1 MEQRIIRTVTKQISY
16 GVTLLAMTISL
27 LLSACKNNNA
37 GDLLTEKE
45 VIAVMDKF
53 DQGWKE
59 KNAALVD
66 SVLSPHY
73 LYFTQSGKTFN
84 RASIVATAGSSD
96 YSLQTMERDNLTIQ
110 LEGHA
115 AVVNTIWK
123 GKGAYHGET
132 FDDRQRCSVTI
143 VKLNGQVRILAEHC
157 TPIR

>member
-1 MEQRIIRTVTKQISY
+1 MDKRIVRAFTQQIILQT
-16 GVTLLAMTISL
+16 TLWMSL
-27 LLSACKNNNA
+27 TLILCSGCKNQTQ
-37 GDLLTEKE
+37 DLLTETE
-45 VIAVMDKF
+45 VVAVMDKF

-59 KNAALVD
+59 KNASLVD

-84 RASIVATAGSSD
+84 RASLIATAGSSD

-123 GKGAYHGET
+123 GKGIYHGES
-132 FDDRQRCSVTI
+132 FDDKQRCSVTI

>member
-1 MEQRIIRTVTKQISY
+1 MDKKTLRITTQQISQQVLI
-16 GVTLLAMTISL
+16 GFILLALPLHSCTSKTQE
-27 LLSACKNNNA
+27 LLSE
-37 GDLLTEKE
+37 DE

-53 DQGWKE
+53 DEGWKK
-59 KNAALVD
+59 KNAELVD

-84 RASIVATAGSSD
+84 RASLVATAGSSD

-110 LEGHA
+110 LEGNT

-123 GKGAYHGET
+123 GKGVYHGES

-157 TPIR
+157 TPIQ

>member
-1 MEQRIIRTVTKQISY
+1 MNNVVRLW
-16 GVTLLAMTISL
+16 TLLIL
-27 LLSACKNNNA
+27 LVLGACKNNNA
-37 GDLLTEKE
+37 EDLLTEKE

-96 YSLQTMERDNLTIQ
+96 YTLQTMERDNLTIQ
-110 LEGHA
+110 LEGNT

-123 GKGAYHGET
+123 GKGAYHGEN

>member
-1 MEQRIIRTVTKQISY
+1 MDQRFIRSIITAIKSLTY
-16 GVTLLAMTISL
+16 PTATLFLLLA
-27 LLSACKNNNA
+27 SACVHPPD
-37 GDLLTEKE
+37 DLLTEKE
-45 VIAVMDKF
+45 VVAVMDKF

-73 LYFTQSGKTFN
+73 LYFTQSGKTFT
-84 RASIVATAGSSD
+84 RAALVATAGSSD

-123 GKGAYHGET
+123 GKGIYHGET

-143 VKLNGQVRILAEHC
+143 VKLKGQVRILAEHC